1 MYSSTDP
8 NVRIAP
14 AFDYS
19 DRIGEEP
26 RHVVTASRL
35 REIRDQKMY
44 PFFDQGG
51 NDGNGDF
58 QMNVRSVR
66 RPIRIHCRLLIGQPF
81 VPENVCPITSF
92 PYTVV
97 LHPISVINIM

>member
-1 MYSSTDP
+1 M
-8 NVRIAP
+8 RIAP

-26 RHVVTASRL
+26 RHVVSSSRL
-35 REIRDQKMY
+35 QEIRDQKMY

-58 QMNVRSVR
+58 QMNVRWVR
-66 RPIRIHCRLLIGQPF
+66 HNHSSDSKSQSSRDFKSMNQIAT
-81 VPENVCPITSF
+81 E
-92 PYTVV
+92 
-97 LHPISVINIM
+97 VIQFFLV

>member
-1 MYSSTDP
+1 M
-8 NVRIAP
+8 RIAP

-26 RHVVTASRL
+26 RHVVSSSRL
-35 REIRDQKMY
+35 QEIRDQKMY

-58 QMNVRSVR
+58 QMNVRSD
-66 RPIRIHCRLLIGQPF
+66 
-81 VPENVCPITSF
+81 IT
-92 PYTVV
+92 TVQIQRV
-97 LHPISVINIM
+97 NSQVILNQ

>member
-1 MYSSTDP
+1 M
-8 NVRIAP
+8 RIAP

-66 RPIRIHCRLLIGQPF
+66 RRIKIHWKSFIRDGL
-81 VPENVCPITSF
+81 
-92 PYTVV
+92 
-97 LHPISVINIM
+97 